1 MKTNTFRPLVL
12 SAAGLLA
19 VSTAFGN
26 AFTAPDGPVRKEV
39 KEVRPLNAVL
49 KDAKAIDA
57 ILQKAYAKH
66 EVTPLPAADDATL
79 VRRAYLA
86 IAGRIPSYEETL
98 AYLENDDSAKLS
110 ALVDHLL
117 DSPAHDS
124 ATFNWWADL
133 LRLQTRQRGG
143 NQVGAG
149 EAYVHWVKDAV
160 RQNLPFDEVA
170 RRLITAEGYPWE
182 DGAVGYYLRDA
193 GMPLDNMSNTTQVFL
208 GTQMVCAQCHNHP
221 FDKWTQMEYYKMAA
235 YTYGVRDRVNNPK
248 QRELQ
253 QAFYAK
259 TRGLSREERA
269 KLTRSREFQQLRR
282 ATGEMMRPLQYG
294 ADRTERKLQLPH
306 DYQYEDAKPKDVIAA
321 APIFGQAIAPAEGED
336 AVDAYAQWMT
346 ASDNPRFTKVIA
358 NRMWKRVFGVGVFEP
373 VDDLRDDTVP
383 SNPELL
389 EHLEA
394 LMVRLDYD
402 LKQFARVL
410 YNVKAFSREASAEEI
425 TVDKPYHFPG
435 PALAR
440 MSAEQLWDS
449 FVTLALPY
457 PDERL
462 LDRARLDYRMEQLAV
477 YEEKMEKLDAKKLTG
492 LAKKGAKASKA
503 IAAKMERIQKQMA
516 EAAENDDR
524 EAMARLRREYG
535 QVRNEQ
541 RTSFAKLVMGD
552 DFDVRSLYGYG
563 RGNGASAKRDPRWA
577 GFSSQ
582 LMRASELPTPAPPG
596 HFLREF
602 GQSDR
607 EVIEN
612 ASREASVPQALTLLN
627 GVIYREVYRQN
638 SPLSENVV
646 RAQTPKDKVRVLFL
660 SILNRE
666 PTAEESETC
675 LVELK
680 EALAQAAPQP
690 KVPEHLKGE
699 KRKKY
704 LRYLDKKRQTQQ
716 TYGPVAKAYQGIAW
730 ALLNTRQFSFVQ

>member
-1 MKTNTFRPLVL
+1 MKTFLFRPLVL
-12 SAAGLLA
+12 AAAGSLA
-19 VSTAFGN
+19 ASAAFGN
-26 AFTAPDGPVRKEV
+26 AFTAPDGPARKEV
-39 KEVRPLNAVL
+39 KEVRPLQAVL
-49 KDAKAIDA
+49 KDAQAIDA
-57 ILQKAYAKH
+57 ILRKAYAKH
-66 EVTPLPAADDATL
+66 EVTPLPEADDATL
-79 VRRAYLA
+79 VRRAYLS

-98 AYLENDDSAKLS
+98 AYLENDDSAKLP
-110 ALVDHLL
+110 ALVDRLL

-160 RQNLPFDEVA
+160 RQNMPFDEMA

-269 KLTRSREFQQLRR
+269 KLSRSREFQQLRR

-321 APIFGQAIAPAEGED
+321 APIFGQAIEPAEGED

-373 VDDLRDDTVP
+373 VDDLKEDTVP

-410 YNVKAFSREASAEEI
+410 YNVKAFGREASPEEI

-462 LDRARLDYRMEQLAV
+462 LNRARLDYRMEQLAV
-477 YEEKMEKLDAKKLTG
+477 YEEKMENLDAKKLTA

-503 IAAKMERIQKQMA
+503 IAAKMERIQKQMT

-563 RGNGASAKRDPRWA
+563 RSNGGSGQRDPRWN

-627 GVIYREVYRQN
+627 GVIYREVYRPN

-646 RAQTPKDKVRVLFL
+646 RAQTPKEKVRVLFL

-675 LVELK
+675 LAELK
-680 EALAQAAPQP
+680 EALAQAAPLP
-690 KVPEHLKGE
+690 KVPEHLTGE

-704 LRYLDKKRQTQQ
+704 IRYLDKKREAQQ

>member
-1 MKTNTFRPLVL
+1 MDDRL
-12 SAAGLLA
+12 
-19 VSTAFGN
+19 
-26 AFTAPDGPVRKEV
+26 R
-39 KEVRPLNAVL
+39 
-49 KDAKAIDA
+49 
-57 ILQKAYAKH
+57 Q
-66 EVTPLPAADDATL
+66 PALHQGHRQQDVEA
-79 VRRAYLA
+79 R
-86 IAGRIPSYEETL
+86 
-98 AYLENDDSAKLS
+98 
-110 ALVDHLL
+110 
-117 DSPAHDS
+117 
-124 ATFNWWADL
+124 
-133 LRLQTRQRGG
+133 LR
-143 NQVGAG
+143 
-149 EAYVHWVKDAV
+149 
-160 RQNLPFDEVA
+160 
-170 RRLITAEGYPWE
+170 
-182 DGAVGYYLRDA
+182 
-193 GMPLDNMSNTTQVFL
+193 
-208 GTQMVCAQCHNHP
+208 
-221 FDKWTQMEYYKMAA
+221 
-235 YTYGVRDRVNNPK
+235 
-248 QRELQ
+248 
-253 QAFYAK
+253 
-259 TRGLSREERA
+259 
-269 KLTRSREFQQLRR
+269 
-282 ATGEMMRPLQYG
+282 
-294 ADRTERKLQLPH
+294 
-306 DYQYEDAKPKDVIAA
+306 
-321 APIFGQAIAPAEGED
+321 
-336 AVDAYAQWMT
+336 
-346 ASDNPRFTKVIA
+346 
-358 NRMWKRVFGVGVFEP
+358 VGVFEP

-503 IAAKMERIQKQMA
+503 IAAKMERIHKHMA

-563 RGNGASAKRDPRWA
+563 RSNGASAKRDPRWA

-666 PTAEESETC
+666 PTAEESETAF
-675 LVELK
+675 VELK
-680 EALAQAAPQP
+680 EALAQVPRSPRFPNTSRAKNARNTSRTSTRNAKPNKPTAPSP
-690 KVPEHLKGE
+690 KPTKGSP
-699 KRKKY
+699 
-704 LRYLDKKRQTQQ
+704 
-716 TYGPVAKAYQGIAW
+716 GPFSTLASSPLSNRRRPDPLAK
-730 ALLNTRQFSFVQ
+730 T